1 MKKKVTPYAGSKA
14 SKKAQVTQMFDAISG
29 EYDFLNRII
38 SLGIDIRWRK
48 KLIKMAQKNKI
59 EAALDIATGTGDLAV
74 ALTQTSA
81 QRIVGLD
88 ISPGM
93 LALGKEK
100 VDKKGL
106 QNTVEMV
113 LGDSE
118 ALAFEDNTFDLV
130 TVAFGVRNFENLE
143 KGLEEIFRVLKPE
156 GTLLVLETSVPTRF
170 PFKQF
175 YGFYA
180 GWLMPRMARLLSKD
194 RSAYDYL
201 AESAAHFPYG
211 TAFNNIL
218 SKIGFIKVANHPQT
232 FGVASIYCGTKPTT

>member
-118 ALAFEDNTFDLV
+118 DLAFEDNTFDLA

-156 GTLLVLETSVPTRF
+156 GTLLVLETSIPTRF

-201 AESAAHFPYG
+201 AESAAHFPFG

-218 SKIGFIKVANHPQT
+218 SKIGFIKVVNHPQT

>member
-74 ALTQTSA
+74 ALTQTST
-81 QRIVGLD
+81 QRIGGLD

-118 ALAFEDNTFDLV
+118 DLAFEDSTFDLV

-175 YGFYA
+175 YGFA
-180 GWLMPRMARLLSKD
+180 PNPK
-194 RSAYDYL
+194 
-201 AESAAHFPYG
+201 
-211 TAFNNIL
+211 
-218 SKIGFIKVANHPQT
+218 
-232 FGVASIYCGTKPTT
+232 